1 MINKVFNCID
11 KIIADKKINSKIE
24 DKISKK
30 EEELG
35 IKIPDI
41 LKEFYI
47 RYSGNKSI
55 LSSFYILKNIDQLK
69 IEEDV
74 LIIGYSNQF
83 IDKYGIRIDELTTD
97 SYNIKVNLAT
107 EKGEWTVYESLDDF
121 IINTAVFQVINM
133 LEASVQLDASE
144 ITIEEFFVP
153 LNKIDNKNYNI
164 ISYISKDEKIL
175 ASHFISDNII
185 YFGADTDE
193 ILEEFEEHADVEF
206 DWL

>member
-11 KIIADKKINSKIE
+11 KVINNKKIDLKIE

-30 EEELG
+30 EKELG
-35 IKIPDI
+35 IKIPYI

-47 RYSGNKSI
+47 RYSSNESI
-55 LSSFYILKNIDQLK
+55 LNSFYILEDVNQLK
-69 IEEDV
+69 IEEGV
-74 LIIGYSNQF
+74 LIVGYSNQF
-83 IDKYGIRIDELTTD
+83 IDKYGIRIDELTT
-97 SYNIKVNLAT
+97 SSANIKINLAT
-107 EKGEWTVYESLDDF
+107 EKEEWIVYENLDDF
-121 IINTAVFQVINM
+121 IINVLVFQVINM

-153 LNKIDNKNYNI
+153 LNKVDNKNYNI

-185 YFGADTDE
+185 YFGANSDD
-193 ILEEFEEHADVEF
+193 ILEEFEEYADVEF

>member
-1 MINKVFNCID
+1 
-11 KIIADKKINSKIE
+11 
-24 DKISKK
+24 
-30 EEELG
+30 
-35 IKIPDI
+35 
-41 LKEFYI
+41 
-47 RYSGNKSI
+47 
-55 LSSFYILKNIDQLK
+55 
-69 IEEDV
+69 
-74 LIIGYSNQF
+74 
-83 IDKYGIRIDELTTD
+83 
-97 SYNIKVNLAT
+97 
-107 EKGEWTVYESLDDF
+107 
-121 IINTAVFQVINM
+121 M

>member
-185 YFGADTDE
+185 YFGSDTDE

>member
-11 KIIADKKINSKIE
+11 KVINNKKIDLKIE

-30 EEELG
+30 EKELG
-35 IKIPDI
+35 IKIPYI

-47 RYSGNKSI
+47 RYSSNESI
-55 LSSFYILKNIDQLK
+55 LNSFYILEDVNQLK
-69 IEEDV
+69 IEEGV
-74 LIIGYSNQF
+74 LIVGYSNQF
-83 IDKYGIRIDELTTD
+83 IDKYGIRIDELTT
-97 SYNIKVNLAT
+97 SSANIKINLAT
-107 EKGEWTVYESLDDF
+107 EKEEWIVYENLDDF
-121 IINTAVFQVINM
+121 IINVLVFQVINM

-153 LNKIDNKNYNI
+153 LNKVDNKNYNI

-185 YFGADTDE
+185 YFGANSDD
-193 ILEEFEEHADVEF
+193 ILEEFEEYADIEF